1 MWITMSSPWYD
12 CILPVDKTVD
22 NFGTYPHY
30 PQGGQNYKNF
40 HNSITELSTGY
51 PQLPVDNFY
60 NFANLTFWQP
70 F

>member
-1 MWITMSSPWYD
+1 MWITMSNPWYYL
-12 CILPVDKTVD
+12 ILPVDKTVD

-30 PQGGQNYKNF
+30 PQGGQNFKNF

-60 NFANLTFWQP
+60 IFANLII
-70 F
+70 

>member
-1 MWITMSSPWYD
+1 MWITMSNPWYYL
-12 CILPVDKTVD
+12 ILPVDKTVD

-30 PQGGQNYKNF
+30 PQGGQNFKNF

-60 NFANLTFWQP
+60 IFVNLII
-70 F
+70 

>member
-30 PQGGQNYKNF
+30 PQGGQNFKNF
-40 HNSITELSTGY
+40 HNSIT
-51 PQLPVDNFY
+51 
-60 NFANLTFWQP
+60 
-70 F
+70 

>member
-1 MWITMSSPWYD
+1 MWITMSNPWYYL
-12 CILPVDKTVD
+12 ILPVDKTVD

-30 PQGGQNYKNF
+30 PQGGQNFKNF